1 MSEQFNKGDVV
12 RLRSGGPPMTV
23 TSVGEAHMS
32 STMSVWCVWFDEK
45 GEQKSGTFPIEA
57 VEKDD

>member
-1 MSEQFNKGDVV
+1 MSNQFQKGDVI
-12 RLRSGGPPMTV
+12 RLKSGGPAMTV

-32 STMSVWCVWFDEK
+32 SAMSVWCVWFDVK
-45 GEQKSGTFPIEA
+45 GEQKNGTFPIEA